1 MARNPLSPFG
11 FGGVGERG
19 AGSDPFLSL
28 HREMNRLFDGFR
40 QGSRHRSWPTR
51 AWAGIGPPLTK
62 GADEDAVL
70 GLWVG
75 SRDGATR
82 AHRPGLSPVPLPR
95 LWQAVQ

>member
-40 QGSRHRSWPTR
+40 QGSRHR
-51 AWAGIGPPLTK
+51 GI
-62 GADEDAVL
+62 A
-70 GLWVG
+70 
-75 SRDGATR
+75 
-82 AHRPGLSPVPLPR
+82 
-95 LWQAVQ
+95 